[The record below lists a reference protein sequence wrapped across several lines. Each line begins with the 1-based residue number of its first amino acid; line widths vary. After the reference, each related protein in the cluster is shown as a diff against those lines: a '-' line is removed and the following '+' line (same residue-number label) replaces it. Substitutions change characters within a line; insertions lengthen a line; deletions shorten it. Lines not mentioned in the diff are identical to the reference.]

1 MRHTGRPSCHE
12 HKLKFVAC
20 HASPSSHNCCQII
33 LFNIFSIPVHY
44 RNVPTAAGVAAVA
57 AAVHAE
63 AERCDFAPLLRLTRG
78 KKVWEIRARRSPHK
92 GAGVAAVLAH
102 AAAARTAPTIHYQ
115 DNANVE
121 SCGSCVLFGVYVG
134 DDVTDEDAFAQLA
147 DTNSGV
153 GVRVT
158 ASGAN
163 VTAAVGNS
171 QQKEDHVVDSADDV
185 DTKATYTIADTDAVQ
200 ELIRRIL
207 ALLDTE

>member
-1 MRHTGRPSCHE
+1 M
-12 HKLKFVAC
+12 
-20 HASPSSHNCCQII
+20 
-33 LFNIFSIPVHY
+33 
-44 RNVPTAAGVAAVA
+44 
-57 AAVHAE
+57 
-63 AERCDFAPLLRLTRG
+63 
-78 KKVWEIRARRSPHK
+78 
-92 GAGVAAVLAH
+92 
-102 AAAARTAPTIHYQ
+102 
-115 DNANVE
+115 
-121 SCGSCVLFGVYVG
+121 G